1 MVQIMGSQPSMLY
14 LTGLPFSLSLAYM
27 GLAVLFSV
35 GIGMFLR
42 FLPRPSRVETE
53 SCQRDRLRKIAPC
66 KCAVACKENT
76 WAMRSFSKT

>member
-35 GIGMFLR
+35 GIGMFFGFYPAHR
-42 FLPRPSRVETE
+42 
-53 SCQRDRLRKIAPC
+53 A
-66 KCAVACKENT
+66 
-76 WAMRSFSKT
+76 SKLNPVSAIGYAK